1 MHHII
6 YLSQAT
12 RPLSDEELA
21 KLLAQAR
28 HDNAQ
33 QAITGALVYGG
44 GQFMQ
49 IIEGEEAQ
57 LAMLYAKLL
66 QDGRH
71 GQVFKFADKPIVQ
84 RSFADWSMAFRPLSP
99 EQFAELAGYLTPE
112 QLNLQAPGLS
122 ATDGMLLQMMKTFV
136 LQPRL
141 DSE

>member
-12 RPLSDEELA
+12 RSLSDEELA

-28 HDNAQ
+28 EDNTRQ
-33 QAITGALVYGG
+33 GITGALVYGA

-49 IIEGEEAQ
+49 IIEGEEAA

-71 GQVFKFADKPIVQ
+71 GQVFKFADKPIAQ
-84 RSFADWSMAFRPLSP
+84 RSFADWSMAFRPLSA

-136 LQPRL
+136 LQPRP
-141 DSE
+141 DA

>member
-12 RPLSDEELA
+12 RPLSDEELVQ
-21 KLLAQAR
+21 LLAQAR

-33 QAITGALVYGG
+33 QGITGALVYGA

-49 IIEGEEAQ
+49 IIEGEEAK

-71 GQVFKFADKPIVQ
+71 GQVFKFADKPIAQ
-84 RSFADWSMAFRPLSP
+84 RSFAEWSMAFRPLSP

-136 LQPRL
+136 LQPRP
-141 DSE
+141 DAK